1 LEVWKNCSVFK
12 GCSDIFGIFSYL
24 RSLQNFSLS
33 ELPLPADPRPF
44 QAVCRRL
51 QAQPHTTDQEPIW
64 TDQESIGGLD
74 SGIITSIEL
83 STPRRQHLVTGETV
97 ILTVTKLGLSETML
111 WRARAGQARRIGG
124 MLSPRDAALLEA
136 YARECEDSARAASIE
151 IARANT
157 RLSVDIHR
165 RDDQNFRSLVRGR
178 LPNQAA

>member
-1 LEVWKNCSVFK
+1 MLV
-12 GCSDIFGIFSYL
+12 
-24 RSLQNFSLS
+24 LS
-33 ELPLPADPRPF
+33 EPFAGGYEPNLTRPIKS
-44 QAVCRRL
+44 QSG
-51 QAQPHTTDQEPIW
+51 PIKN
-64 TDQESIGGLD
+64 QSGGLD

-83 STPRRQHLVTGETV
+83 STPRRRHRAARETV

-111 WRARAGQARRIGG
+111 WRARAGQARRVAG

-151 IARANT
+151 SATANT
-157 RLSVDIHR
+157 RLSVDIQR